1 MINGTP
7 VNRDWV
13 YVLQDGTVVI
23 EWSEGTLQDVQTGDF
38 LKEGAFGHAVQ
49 DNELDRLRQLGRV
62 EKFDNR
68 TVYLRAL
75 PDFKRRTIE

>member
-13 YVLQDGTVVI
+13 YVLQNGTVVI

-38 LKEGAFGHAVQ
+38 LTEGAYGHPIQ
-49 DNELDRLRQLGRV
+49 DVELDRLRQLGRV